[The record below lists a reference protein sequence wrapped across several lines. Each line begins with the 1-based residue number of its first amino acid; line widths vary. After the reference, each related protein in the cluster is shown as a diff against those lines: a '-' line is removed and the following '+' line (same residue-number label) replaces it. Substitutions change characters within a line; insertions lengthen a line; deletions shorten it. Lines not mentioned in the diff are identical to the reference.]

1 MIKSF
6 EQFKN
11 NYITYEI
18 ENNNIVFKNNEGD
31 VGQMTYNVA
40 YVDDILSEYNDS
52 VEDFDESIVKKFNYN
67 KPIVNIE
74 DVWVYK
80 EFRGQN
86 LFRNILDKGLKILT
100 AKYEQF
106 ILRACSDNGFPEDKL
121 VDIYRDFGFVTCQE
135 TEYDGTIMV
144 LIYKK

>member
-18 ENNNIVFKNNEGD
+18 KNNNIVFKNNEGD
-31 VGQMTYNVA
+31 VGQMTFNVA

-52 VEDFDESIVKKFNYN
+52 VEDFDESIVKKFNHN

-86 LFRNILDKGLKILT
+86 LFRNILDRGLKILT
-100 AKYEQF
+100 TKYEQF